1 MRRFIL
7 RSKRPDPN
15 EGEIFPFPNQYYLNG
30 EHGVYLFQP
39 DGLGTERDLQFA
51 DTLHGTFLKTVSTK
65 VTYPDFTA
73 TLLITSGTGGW
84 LYPGI
89 PTRANWSL
97 YSAYDVYNEL
107 ITFIQDAEK
116 FGLYLG
122 YQSNGR
128 NYRDDP
134 YSNTSVFPDNDADS
148 NFYYSKI
155 KFKSISKTELDVYG
169 NLQCK
174 IVFSRLTPW
183 RRWNVPAIPTSHWEK
198 TRIAWLYPPN
208 GIPACSGVFFDLTL
222 DASSLSNCDRLRLS
236 VVKKK
241 GLNSD
246 GTPYG
251 EPIWTINIGPS
262 NYTNSILIETF
273 EYSCNP
279 EDCYIKVNGSNY
291 IDYMDI
297 SQNLFPKDLPTDFA
311 SEEYFVY
318 LFLGLPT
325 TGDYDAVKCT
335 VSEYLYYG
343 SV

>member
-7 RSKRPDPN
+7 RSKRPDP
-15 EGEIFPFPNQYYLNG
+15 EDGEILPFPNRYYLNG

-39 DGLGTERDLQFA
+39 DGLGVERDMQFA

-73 TLLITSGTGGW
+73 TLLITPGTGGW
-84 LYPGI
+84 WMPGI
-89 PTRANWSL
+89 PTRADWSQ

-107 ITFIQDAEK
+107 IAFIQDAEK

-134 YSNTSVFPDNDADS
+134 YSSTSVFPDNDVDS
-148 NFYYSKI
+148 SFYYSKI

-183 RRWNVPAIPTSHWEK
+183 RLWNIPTLPTAHWAK
-198 TRIAWLYPPN
+198 TRMAWLYPPAN
-208 GIPACSGVFFDLTL
+208 IPPCSGLFFDVTL
-222 DASSLSNCDRLRLS
+222 DVSSLSNCDRLELS
-236 VVKKK
+236 VLKKR
-241 GLNSD
+241 GTNPD

-251 EPIWTINIGPS
+251 DLIWDIHIGP
-262 NYTNSILIETF
+262 NDDTQGILINTF

-291 IDYMDI
+291 IDHMDV
-297 SQNLFPKDLPTDFA
+297 SQNLFPKDLPTIFA
-311 SEEYFVY
+311 SEEYYVK
-318 LFLGLPT
+318 LFLGVPT
-325 TGDYDAVKCT
+325 TGDFET
-335 VSEYLYYG
+335 VEFEASEYLYYG

>member
-7 RSKRPDPN
+7 RSKRPDPD
-15 EGEIFPFPNQYYLNG
+15 EGEIFPFPNKYYLNG

-39 DGLGTERDLQFA
+39 DGLGVERDMQFA

-65 VTYPDFTA
+65 VSYPDFTA
-73 TLLITSGTGGW
+73 TLVITPGTGGW

-89 PTRANWSL
+89 PTRSDWSL

-134 YSNTSVFPDNDADS
+134 YSSTSVFPSNDLNS

-155 KFKSISKTELDVYG
+155 KFKSMSKTELDVYG

-174 IVFSRLTPW
+174 IVFSKLTPW
-183 RRWNVPAIPTSHWEK
+183 RSWNVSALPTKHWTK
-198 TRIAWLYPPN
+198 TRIAWLSPPN
-208 GIPACSGVFFDLTL
+208 NTPACSGVFFDLTL
-222 DASSLSNCDRLRLS
+222 DVSSLSNCDRLTLA
-236 VVKKK
+236 VVKKD
-241 GLNSD
+241 GVNSD
-246 GTPYG
+246 GSPYG
-251 EPIWTINIGPS
+251 HSIWQINIGPS
-262 NYTNSILIETF
+262 DNTNSILIDTF

-291 IDYMDI
+291 IDHMDV
-297 SQNLFPKDLPTDFA
+297 SQNVFPKDLPTIFS

-318 LFLGLPT
+318 LFLGVPT
-325 TGDYDAVKCT
+325 TGDFNTVKFN

>member
-7 RSKRPDPN
+7 RSKRPDPE
-15 EGEIFPFPNQYYLNG
+15 EGEILPFPNRYYLNG

-39 DGLGTERDLQFA
+39 DGLGVERDMQFS
-51 DTLHGTFLKTVSTK
+51 DTSHGTFLKTVSTR

-73 TLLITSGTGGW
+73 TLLITPGKGGW
-84 LYPGI
+84 WVPGI
-89 PTRANWSL
+89 PTRADWSA

-107 ITFIQDAEK
+107 IAFIQDAEK

-134 YSNTSVFPDNDADS
+134 YSSTSVFPDDDLDTY
-148 NFYYSKI
+148 FYYSKI

-183 RRWNVPAIPTSHWEK
+183 RSWNILAIPTEHYRK
-198 TRIAWLYPPN
+198 TLAAWLYPPTKV
-208 GIPACSGVFFDLTL
+208 PPCSGVFFDVTL
-222 DASSLSNCDRLRLS
+222 DVSQLSDCDRLTLA
-236 VVKKK
+236 VVKAN
-241 GLNSD
+241 GID
-246 GTPYG
+246 PQTGPYG
-251 EPIWTINIGPS
+251 ESVWQIAIGPRDD
-262 NYTNSILIETF
+262 TQGILINTF

-291 IDYMDI
+291 IDHMDI
-297 SQNLFPKDLPTDFA
+297 SQNLFPKDLPTIFA

-318 LFLGLPT
+318 VFLGVPT
-325 TGDYDAVKCT
+325 SGDYDT
-335 VSEYLYYG
+335 VEFESSEYLYYG